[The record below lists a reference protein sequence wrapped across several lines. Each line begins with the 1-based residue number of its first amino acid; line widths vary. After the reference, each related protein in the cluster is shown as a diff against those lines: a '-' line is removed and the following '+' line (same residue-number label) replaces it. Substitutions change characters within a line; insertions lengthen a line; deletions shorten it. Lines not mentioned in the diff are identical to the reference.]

1 MIYVFD
7 KPGTYIGKKSQMIY
21 VKYPDKTRKE
31 IAVRNVAGLVVSPK
45 VQISNDAL
53 MLLAKN
59 GRTVIFTSH
68 YQPIAVFHP
77 FAAHGTVLTRREQI
91 LAYNDKRGE
100 YLAKQF
106 IRAALENKA
115 TLLLR
120 LRKNRARQGPV
131 SDLLKKSA
139 ENIMLQ
145 LNAIKNISGRIDD
158 VRWNLMG
165 IEGTG
170 TRIYFQALKEIL
182 PSWTNFQKR
191 EKRPP
196 KDPMNSCLSFGYTI
210 LYGEVLIGIAT
221 AGLEPFAGYLH
232 SDRSGK
238 PSLALDL
245 IEEFRQDII
254 DRLIFRLMAKKIL
267 KDDDFEQTSH
277 MTRFTD
283 DGKKK
288 FLQHLYEH
296 IESGVEMPNG
306 KHLSYKQLIIKQAR
320 ALTRF
325 LLSKKK
331 TYEPFIMKKW

>member
-1 MIYVFD
+1 
-7 KPGTYIGKKSQMIY
+7 
-21 VKYPDKTRKE
+21 
-31 IAVRNVAGLVVSPK
+31 
-45 VQISNDAL
+45 
-53 MLLAKN
+53 
-59 GRTVIFTSH
+59 
-68 YQPIAVFHP
+68 
-77 FAAHGTVLTRREQI
+77 
-91 LAYNDKRGE
+91 
-100 YLAKQF
+100 
-106 IRAALENKA
+106 
-115 TLLLR
+115 
-120 LRKNRARQGPV
+120 
-131 SDLLKKSA
+131 
-139 ENIMLQ
+139 
-145 LNAIKNISGRIDD
+145 
-158 VRWNLMG
+158 MG

-210 LYGEVLIGIAT
+210 LYGEVLTGIAT